1 MSASRAQFH
10 PANADHL
17 NWAVI
22 HPFRVQ
28 TRIIAAS
35 CISSLAS
42 LFASQCS
49 PSLLSPQTVSENKLS
64 PGTAEWALTEAIAD
78 LPSVPISDK
87 YLVVSLA
94 TVNYYPFN
102 NKEKRLLIRCRVKAF
117 KL

>member
-1 MSASRAQFH
+1 MGGDISLQS
-10 PANADHL
+10 PDEDHRSQL
-17 NWAVI
+17 YLI
-22 HPFRVQ
+22 
-28 TRIIAAS
+28 TRITLRIPV
-35 CISSLAS
+35 LPF
-42 LFASQCS
+42 FALTPDS
-49 PSLLSPQTVSENKLS
+49 SENKLS